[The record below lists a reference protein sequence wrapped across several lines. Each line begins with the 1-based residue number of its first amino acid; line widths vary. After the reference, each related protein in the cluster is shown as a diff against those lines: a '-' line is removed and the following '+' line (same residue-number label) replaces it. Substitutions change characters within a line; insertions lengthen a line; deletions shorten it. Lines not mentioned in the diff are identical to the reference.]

1 MVGVV
6 WYEYF
11 PGTSRLSGL
20 AERTAPSVTTSQE
33 PSRDGRDP
41 PPAPGTV
48 SRLLDWARTADT
60 PLSIFLGLLLFST
73 ILAWPLL
80 EILPRWSFD
89 AFFVATMLF
98 GVVALVSSP
107 RMAVL
112 AGLFG
117 VVAMLLRLTGFG
129 GYTHLGASSS
139 LAFFLLIAVA
149 LLRRVF
155 RPGQV
160 NVHRLVG
167 AVALHVVLAVSWG
180 LAYQIVCLDHPGALL
195 ANGSPASPQDAMW
208 FSFVTIT
215 TVGYGDVVPVLPLA
229 RSLAGLEALTGILY
243 PAVLIGMLLSDFAVH
258 RPKEHGGS

>member
-1 MVGVV
+1 VN
-6 WYEYF
+6 
-11 PGTSRLSGL
+11 
-20 AERTAPSVTTSQE
+20 
-33 PSRDGRDP
+33 
-41 PPAPGTV
+41 
-48 SRLLDWARTADT
+48 RLLDWARTADT
-60 PLSIFLGLLLFST
+60 PLSIFLGLLLLGT
-73 ILAWPLL
+73 ILAWPLW
-80 EILPRWSFD
+80 EILPHWVFD

-107 RMAVL
+107 RLAFL

-129 GYTHLGASSS
+129 GFTRLGAASS
-139 LAFFLLIAVA
+139 LAFFLLIDVA

-167 AVALHVVLAVSWG
+167 AVALYVVLAVTWG
-180 LAYQIVCLDHPGALL
+180 LAYQIVCLGHPGALL

-215 TVGYGDVVPVLPLA
+215 TVGYGDVVAVQPLA
-229 RSLAGLEALTGILY
+229 RALAGLEALTGILY
-243 PAVLIGMLLSDFAVH
+243 PAVLIGMLLSDFGRL
-258 RPKEHGGS
+258 RPKDHGGS

>member
-1 MVGVV
+1 M
-6 WYEYF
+6 
-11 PGTSRLSGL
+11 
-20 AERTAPSVTTSQE
+20 TTSQE
-33 PSRDGRDP
+33 PSRDGVDP
-41 PPAPGTV
+41 SPAPGIV
-48 SRLLDWARTADT
+48 KRLLDWARTADS

-73 ILAWPLL
+73 ILAWPLW
-80 EILPRWSFD
+80 EILPRWVFD
-89 AFFVATMLF
+89 AFFIATMLF

-155 RPGQV
+155 RPGQI

-167 AVALHVVLAVSWG
+167 AVALYVALAVTWG
-180 LAYQIVCLDHPGALL
+180 LAYQMVCLVRPGSLL
-195 ANGSPASPQDAMW
+195 ANGSPAGPQDAMW

-215 TVGYGDVVPVLPLA
+215 TVGYGDVVAVLPMA
-229 RSLAGLEALTGILY
+229 RALAGLEALTGVLY
-243 PAVLIGMLLSDFAVH
+243 PAVLIGMLLSDFGRE
-258 RPKEHGGS
+258 RPKDHGGR